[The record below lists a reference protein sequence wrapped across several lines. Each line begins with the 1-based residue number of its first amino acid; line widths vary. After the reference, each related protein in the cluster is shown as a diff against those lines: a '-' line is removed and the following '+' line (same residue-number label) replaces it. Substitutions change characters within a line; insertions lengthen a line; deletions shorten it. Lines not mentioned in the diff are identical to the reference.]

1 MLRIIKLSITKNMTH
16 LKLSLWNFPVFLWR
30 GPKSYHP
37 RLSFSAFKHKYV
49 QRTASAMPKISL
61 QLVTML
67 LTWCLLQIRY
77 NGSTF
82 MVWDVGGQDKL
93 RPLWRSYTRCT
104 DGIIFVVDSSREESL
119 EEAKLELQ
127 NICKASPNGVA
138 PGRVTD
144 SLSFFSNV
152 LKSSEATTDGFW

>member
-1 MLRIIKLSITKNMTH
+1 MVFDGNTERKTEHTIWKSIKNWAENWCQIVCGILFDLICCMTSSV
-16 LKLSLWNFPVFLWR
+16 KLVS
-30 GPKSYHP
+30 
-37 RLSFSAFKHKYV
+37 
-49 QRTASAMPKISL
+49 
-61 QLVTML
+61 ML

-127 NICKASPNGVA
+127 NICKAGPNGVA
-138 PGRVTD
+138 SGRVTN
-144 SLSFFSNV
+144 SLYSRLYFFTTWLGVFTYFIFTKMSNLTRV
-152 LKSSEATTDGFW
+152 KFQ

>member
-1 MLRIIKLSITKNMTH
+1 M
-16 LKLSLWNFPVFLWR
+16 
-30 GPKSYHP
+30 
-37 RLSFSAFKHKYV
+37 
-49 QRTASAMPKISL
+49 
-61 QLVTML
+61 
-67 LTWCLLQIRY
+67 LQIRY

-138 PGRVTD
+138 PGRVTNSLYFLFPTSFNQARLRLTASG
-144 SLSFFSNV
+144 SLSMSCRFKKQLRGPCFSMHGAKLSTPCTLWLCEQLSCFNFH
-152 LKSSEATTDGFW
+152 ARPFR